1 MNDTYMTIPQ
11 YVECKSKIIG
21 KIATYDLLIESMEKS
36 LLDTLVNGNGESVG
50 GIAEY
55 ELDDGQMKCRTRYRS
70 ITDMRGALKGLIS
83 MRQYYINKYNG
94 RVTVLRGGN
103 L

>member
-1 MNDTYMTIPQ
+1 MNLEYMTIPQ
-11 YVECKSKIIG
+11 YVECKSKLIG
-21 KIATYDLLIESMEKS
+21 KVATYDILIEGMETAILEATTS
-36 LLDTLVNGNGESVG
+36 GHIS
-50 GIAEY
+50 EY
-55 ELDDGQMKCRTRYRS
+55 EMDDGQMKVRTRYRS
-70 ITDMRGALKGLIS
+70 INDMQNALNGLIK

>member
-1 MNDTYMTIPQ
+1 MNAEYMTIPQ
-11 YVECKSKIIG
+11 YVECKSKIVG
-21 KIATYDLLIESMEKS
+21 KIATYDLLIESMEKA
-36 LLDTLVNGNGESVG
+36 LLDTLINGNGEAVG

-70 ITDMRGALKGLIS
+70 TTEMRNTLNGLIR
-83 MRQYYINKYNG
+83 MRQYYINTYNG
-94 RVTVLRGGN
+94 RVQVLRGGN